1 MRPFTIYYLRFT
13 ILGRGA
19 TGRRQAPTG
28 RAEPYRIASISSPT
42 SPTR

>member
-1 MRPFTIYYLRFT
+1 MKDAELQD
-13 ILGRGA
+13 GRGP
-19 TGRRQAPTG
+19 TGRRATG